1 MDTPSILGLIG
12 TSIDLI
18 RATPQ
23 LGRLIRA
30 RQSFGVSVD
39 TSGTSCIVSL
49 GWTVYGIIT
58 GQPYVTFASGIMAS
72 FFFIISLVALR
83 LGRSARE
90 FRITPLW
97 FIVLLVSG
105 LTFGRNGLGA
115 VLSVSVLASNIPQIQ
130 VAYNEKNLSTLSLE
144 TWLLSLS
151 GGLAWG
157 LYAILR
163 QDFSIIASAF
173 FQTTTSAII
182 IALKLFKSE
191 KDDHPGQELAA
202 DQ

>member
-1 MDTPSILGLIG
+1 MDAPSILGLIG
-12 TSIDLI
+12 ILIDLI

-30 RQSFGVSVD
+30 RESFGVSVD
-39 TSGTSCIVSL
+39 TSGTSCVVSL
-49 GWTVYGIIT
+49 GWTTYGIVT
-58 GQPYVTFASGIMAS
+58 DQPYVALASGVMAV
-72 FFFIISLVALR
+72 FFFIITLVALR
-83 LGRSARE
+83 LGRSVRE

-105 LTFGRNGLGA
+105 LLFGKNGLGA
-115 VLSVSVLASNIPQIQ
+115 VLSVSVLASNIPQIR

-151 GGLAWG
+151 GGLVWG

-173 FQTTTSAII
+173 FQIITSAII
-182 IALKLFKSE
+182 IALKIFKSP
-191 KDDHPGQELAA
+191 KDDSLGQELAT
-202 DQ
+202 D

>member
-1 MDTPSILGLIG
+1 MDAPSILGLIG
-12 TSIDLI
+12 TLIDLI

-30 RQSFGVSVD
+30 RKSFGVSVD
-39 TSGTSCIVSL
+39 TSGTSCVVSV

-58 GQPYVTFASGIMAS
+58 HQPYVAFASGIMAS
-72 FFFIISLVALR
+72 FFFIITLVALR

-105 LTFGRNGLGA
+105 LSFGKNGLGA
-115 VLSVSVLASNIPQIQ
+115 VLSVSVLASNIPQIR
-130 VAYNEKNLSTLSLE
+130 VAYNEKNLSALSLE

-151 GGLAWG
+151 GGLVWG

-163 QDFSIIASAF
+163 HDFSIIASAF
-173 FQTTTSAII
+173 FQATTSAII
-182 IALKLFKSE
+182 IALKIFKSK
-191 KDDHPGQELAA
+191 KDEMPGQELVS
-202 DQ
+202 D